1 MPEKI
6 FHSWGRI
13 HPIKSEAVQAVWR
26 QSLPAVS
33 GERLAFGLGRSYG
46 DSCLLSGGT
55 MIETAGLNRQISFD
69 PETGVLVA
77 EAGLTLD
84 ALLRFSVP
92 RGWFLPVTPGTR
104 LVTLG
109 GAIANDIHGKNHHR
123 AGTFGCHVSWL
134 TLHRSDGQVLDVSPS
149 QHPDLFAATVGGLG
163 LTGLI
168 TVVALR
174 LRSITSALVDA
185 ELVRF
190 SGIAEFMAIAE
201 ESESGFEHTVAWLDC
216 ASRGQQLGRGIFIR
230 GNHAD
235 GPPSELIAHGPPKFS
250 VPINFPEF
258 CLNRLSVTL
267 FNALYYYRLLGK
279 RKLVKQ
285 HYSPFFHPLDSVNG
299 WSRVYGKRG
308 FFQYQCVI
316 PVDGGTEAMNDMLK
330 QISAS
335 GQASFLAVLKTF
347 GDVPSPGL
355 LSFPRPGITLALD
368 FANRGASTLGLFARL
383 DEIVRSVQG
392 AWYPAKDARMSP
404 ADFHASYPALEHF
417 LPLVDPA
424 FTSDFWK
431 RMTAT

>member
-1 MPEKI
+1 MAPKT
-6 FHSWGRI
+6 FHSWGRVG
-13 HPIKSEAVQAVWR
+13 PVKAEAVQAHWR
-26 QSLPAVS
+26 QALPSIS
-33 GERLAFGLGRSYG
+33 GDRLAYGLGRSYG
-46 DSCLLSGGT
+46 DSCLLAGGT
-55 MIETAGLNRQISFD
+55 MIETASLDRLISFD
-69 PETGVLVA
+69 PETGVVVA
-77 EAGLTLD
+77 EAGVSLD

-123 AGTFGCHVSWL
+123 AGTFGCHVQWL
-134 TLHRSDGQVLDVSPS
+134 TLHRSDDQELEVSPS
-149 QHPDLFAATVGGLG
+149 KHPELFAATVGGLG

-168 TVVALR
+168 TVVALK
-174 LRSITSALVDA
+174 LRPITSALVDV
-185 ELVRF
+185 EQVKF
-190 SGIAEFMAIAE
+190 SGVAEFMQIAE
-201 ESESGFEHTVAWLDC
+201 ESEAGFEHTVAWLDC
-216 ASRGQQLGRGIFIR
+216 VAGGSQLGRGIFIR
-230 GNHAD
+230 GNHAE
-235 GPPSELIAHGPPKFS
+235 GQPPELIAHTPAKLS
-250 VPINFPEF
+250 VPIDFPNF
-258 CLNRLSVTL
+258 CLNRLSVTA
-267 FNALYYYRLLGK
+267 FNTLYFQRLLEK
-279 RKLVKQ
+279 RTRLKQ

-299 WSRVYGKRG
+299 WSRIYGKRG

-316 PVDGGTEAMNDMLK
+316 PFAAGTEAMNAMLQ

-368 FANRGASTLGLFARL
+368 FANHGPSTLELFARL
-383 DEIVRSVQG
+383 DEIVRSVHG

-404 ADFHASYPALEHF
+404 EDFRASYPALDRF
-417 LPLVDPA
+417 LPQIDPA